1 MTSRDLITAYIQSLE
16 LRARKGAISNQTKF
30 TYTQGIKAYVKTVG
44 VAAPISTETYV
55 SFLKRFD
62 SVSPSSIRTYKSGV
76 LDFYS
81 FCHAE
86 FGTEIDLLALRE
98 ATRRYTERPG
108 NSIPTVNIEAIENV
122 IRYAESLT
130 SSLLDLRNR
139 AFIVTVADTGFRA
152 FEICK
157 LKIGDINWTDG
168 TTMIIGKRKKKALV
182 RFSPRA
188 LQYIREY
195 LDARKELD
203 SHYDNADSLP
213 LFARHDK
220 SASTHVL
227 PVGTGGMWAAIKDVA
242 TAGGIDSEKVWIHAL
257 RHYYVTCI
265 LKKTGNLK
273 LAQELARHS
282 NIQVTQRYAHLS
294 DSDLDAGYNQVF
306 G

>member
-1 MTSRDLITAYIQSLE
+1 MTSRDLITAYIASLE

-55 SFLKRFD
+55 TFLGNFN
-62 SVSPSSIRTYKSGV
+62 SVSKSSRQTYKSGV
-76 LDFYS
+76 LDFYN

-86 FGTEIDLLALRE
+86 FGIDIDHSSLRE
-98 ATRRYTERPG
+98 ATRRYIGRIKVK
-108 NSIPTVNIEAIENV
+108 IPKMDIETIENV
-122 IRYAESLT
+122 IKYAESLT
-130 SSLLDLRNR
+130 GSLLNLRNR

-152 FEICK
+152 FEICA
-157 LKIGDINWTDG
+157 LQIGSVNWNDG
-168 TTMIIGKRKKKALV
+168 TALISGKGEKDALV

-195 LDARKELD
+195 LEARKELD
-203 SHYDNADSLP
+203 SRYQNHDSLP

-227 PVGTGGMWAAIKDVA
+227 PVGPGGMWAAVKDVA

-257 RHYYVTCI
+257 RHYYVTRI

-294 DSDLDAGYNQVF
+294 DSDLNDGYTSVF